1 MTADSGILVFQTSY
15 RIANQGC
22 PKQLKIVF
30 MDVWP
35 NTLGI
40 CGAVLVMVCVA
51 GIALEEK
58 YLSNASSSEHDY
70 GTDSDTESAPA

>member
-1 MTADSGILVFQTSY
+1 
-15 RIANQGC
+15 
-22 PKQLKIVF
+22 

-58 YLSNASSSEHDY
+58 YLNTSASSSGHDNR
-70 GTDSDTESAPA
+70 TAEEDSDPAPA

>member
-1 MTADSGILVFQTSY
+1 
-15 RIANQGC
+15 
-22 PKQLKIVF
+22 

-58 YLSNASSSEHDY
+58 YLSSASSSEHDH

>member
-1 MTADSGILVFQTSY
+1 MPNPILLYVPFL
-15 RIANQGC
+15 G
-22 PKQLKIVF
+22 
-30 MDVWP
+30 VWP

-40 CGAVLVMVCVA
+40 CGAVLVMVCMA

>member
-1 MTADSGILVFQTSY
+1 MG
-15 RIANQGC
+15 
-22 PKQLKIVF
+22 
-30 MDVWP
+30 VWP

-58 YLSNASSSEHDY
+58 YLSSASSSENNN
-70 GTDSDTESAPA
+70 GTAGDSEPAPA